1 MYKFIRIQRFAKSLF
16 SSDKESQKAGEI
28 IAGILKARSPRISDI
43 AASVKGKYEANYK
56 RIQRFLD
63 EVNPKEQMQMLFNEE
78 AEFVI
83 CDPTEIERPDAR
95 KTKYVGILKD
105 GNTRGFWMMTFA
117 TALRGRAIPF
127 HFLTYSSRTFE
138 EQVSSRNLEHH
149 KAMQEVLDL
158 IGDRPVIFD
167 REFSYLEFFKSL
179 LEAQV
184 KFVIRLN
191 MRANPPHFYY
201 DQDQK
206 IRLFLSIAPT
216 GKPQIYR
223 QVYYMGQAK
232 VNVVGIWNYGFKDP
246 IWLVTTMPPEEALRL
261 YFKRM
266 KIEISFRDLKS
277 LLHMD
282 KVMNKSQERLEKLLA
297 LVMIAYAII
306 LLIGEA
312 IRDVQYAHVSP
323 ADINL
328 LALPPVEK
336 RSKWYSFS
344 GPFLLLKRRCRLD
357 YLQIQQIVSQILKL
371 FTDLVF
377 GKDVRSFVRS

>member
-1 MYKFIRIQRFAKSLF
+1 MNKVLRITEFAKQLF
-16 SSDKESQKAGEI
+16 PSDKISSKAGEI
-28 IAGILKARSPRISDI
+28 IEGILTAKSPRLSDI
-43 AASVKGKYEANYK
+43 ADAMKGKYEANYK
-56 RIQRFLD
+56 KIQRFLKD
-63 EVNPKEQMQMLFNEE
+63 THPKEQLQMLFNEE

-83 CDPTEIERPDAR
+83 CDPTEIERPDAK
-95 KTKYVGILKD
+95 KTEYVGVLKD
-105 GNTRGFWMMTFA
+105 GRTRGFWMMTFA

-138 EQVSSRNLEHH
+138 DQVSSRNLEHH

-179 LEAQV
+179 LEAEVQ
-184 KFVIRLN
+184 FVIRLN
-191 MRANPPHFYY
+191 MRANPPHFFY

-206 IRLFLSIAPT
+206 IRLYLSIAPT
-216 GKPQIYR
+216 GKPQVYR
-223 QVYYMGQAK
+223 QVYYMGQVK

-246 IWLVTTMPPEEALRL
+246 IWLVTTMQPEEALRL

-282 KVMNKSQERLEKLLA
+282 KVMNKSQQRLERILA
-297 LVMIAYAII
+297 LVMIAYAIS

-312 IRDVQYAHVSP
+312 IRDVQYAQVSP
-323 ADINL
+323 GDLEL
-328 LALPPVEK
+328 LAIPPTER
-336 RSKWYSFS
+336 RSKWHSFS
-344 GPFLLLKRRCRLD
+344 GPFLLLKRRCCLD
-357 YLQIQQIVSQILKL
+357 YYQLRQIVSHILEL
-371 FTDLVF
+371 FKILIF
-377 GKDVRSFVRS
+377 GKNVRSFVRS